1 MTENTYTNKIRIT
14 RYSHANQYDNDH
26 CGIVINKDKSKAF
39 VTVHV
44 ANMAYKCVDVSR
56 EDALTILKT
65 MKTEAEKD

>member
-1 MTENTYTNKIRIT
+1 MTKTNKIRIT
-14 RYSHANQYDNDH
+14 RYSHANQYDNSH
-26 CGIVINKDKSKAF
+26 CGIVINKDRSKAY

-44 ANMAYKCVDVSR
+44 AEMAFKCVDVSR

>member
-1 MTENTYTNKIRIT
+1 MTKTNKIRIT

-44 ANMAYKCVDVSR
+44 AEMAFKCVDVSR
-56 EDALTILKT
+56 EDALKILKT
-65 MKTEAEKD
+65 MKTEA